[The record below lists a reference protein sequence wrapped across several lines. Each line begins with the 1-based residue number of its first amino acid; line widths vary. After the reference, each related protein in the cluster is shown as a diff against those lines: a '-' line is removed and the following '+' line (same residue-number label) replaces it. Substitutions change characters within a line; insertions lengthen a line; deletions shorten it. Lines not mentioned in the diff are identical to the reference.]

1 MALTGWDPIREM
13 EQMLTR
19 QAQRRGLAGN
29 GANREEMIVAD
40 WAPLVDIH
48 ETDSEYVIRA
58 ELPDVKKE
66 DVNIS
71 VNNDRLVLQG
81 TRSSEKEEKTK
92 KYHRIERSYGTFAR
106 SFALPDDVDVDRIE
120 AEHKDGMLNLTLP
133 KHKEPPTK
141 KLKIK
146 VK

>member
-1 MALTGWDPIREM
+1 MAMSGWDPIREM

-19 QAQRRGLAGN
+19 QAQKRGLTKEGS
-29 GANREEMIVAD
+29 GQESMVVAD

-66 DVNIS
+66 DVKIS
-71 VNNDRLVLQG
+71 ISNDTLIIQG
-81 TRSSEKEEKTK
+81 SRKSEKEKKGK
-92 KYHRIERSYGTFAR
+92 KYHRIERSYGSFAR
-106 SFALPDDVDVDRIE
+106 SFVLPDDVDVDQIS
-120 AEHKDGMLNLTLP
+120 AEQTDGMLSVRLP
-133 KHKEPPTK
+133 KHEEPPAK
-141 KLKIK
+141 SVEIK